1 MTERTNTTTA
11 KAEDA
16 EVVQAEEREL
26 STEELD
32 EVSGGT
38 GTQVINATA
47 TNTAS
52 GDDRNYHYNTANPS

>member
-1 MTERTNTTTA
+1 MAERNKT
-11 KAEDA
+11 A
-16 EVVQAEEREL
+16 EVEAKQAEQAEEREL
-26 STEELD
+26 SQEELD
-32 EVSGGT
+32 EVSG